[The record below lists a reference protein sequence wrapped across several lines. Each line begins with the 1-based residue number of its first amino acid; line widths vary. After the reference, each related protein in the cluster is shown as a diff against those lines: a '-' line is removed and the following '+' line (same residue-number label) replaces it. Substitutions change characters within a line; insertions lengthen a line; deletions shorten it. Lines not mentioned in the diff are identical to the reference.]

1 MKVIIEHISP
11 DENSSFKVFHI
22 KDIPISELNWNY
34 HYHPEI
40 EIVCVLKGKG
50 TRHVGY
56 HKSHFEDG
64 ALAMIGS
71 NIPHSGLGLNATDP
85 HEEIVIL
92 FKEENLSLP
101 EAESD
106 SSSIKRLI
114 EMSRYGVLFSSEV
127 KERIIPKL
135 EKITQAEGYARYLL
149 LLDLLHDLSKTED
162 YELLNTEIMPYTI
175 VSRNRNRLE
184 AVFTY
189 VENGYQNE
197 VDIQQAAELANLTK
211 PAFCNFFKKATSI
224 TFVEFV
230 NRYRIDK
237 ACILLSQEKSIAES
251 CYATGFNNI
260 TYFNKI
266 FKKYT
271 KTTPGQFIR
280 NL

>member
-1 MKVIIEHISP
+1 MKVILEHIQP
-11 DENSSFKVFHI
+11 DDNSSFKVLHI
-22 KDIPISELNWNY
+22 KNVPIVELNWQY
-34 HYHPEI
+34 HYHSEI
-40 EIVCVLKGKG
+40 EIVCVFNGKG

-64 ALAMIGS
+64 ALALIGS
-71 NIPHSGLGLNATDP
+71 NIPHSGFGLNATDP

-92 FKEENLSLP
+92 FKEDILSLP
-101 EAESD
+101 EGEQETNNV
-106 SSSIKRLI
+106 KKLL
-114 EMSRYGVLFSSEV
+114 EMSRYGVLFSS
-127 KERIIPKL
+127 KIKNQMIPKL
-135 EKITQAEGYARYLL
+135 EKISKTEGYKRYLL
-149 LLDLLHDLSKTED
+149 LLEILFELSQTEE
-162 YELLNTEIMPYTI
+162 YELMNTEVMPYTI
-175 VSRNRNRLE
+175 VSRNRTRLE

-197 VDIQQAAELANLTK
+197 IDIMKAADLANLTK
-211 PAFCNFFKKATSI
+211 PAFCNFFKKATSL

-271 KTTPGQFIR
+271 NTTPGQFIR

>member
-1 MKVIIEHISP
+1 MKVILEHIQP
-11 DENSSFKVFHI
+11 DDNSSFKVLHI
-22 KDIPISELNWNY
+22 KGVPISELNWQY
-34 HYHPEI
+34 HYHSEI
-40 EIVCVLKGKG
+40 EIVCVKTGKG

-64 ALAMIGS
+64 ALALIGS
-71 NIPHSGLGLNATDP
+71 NIPHSGFGLNATDP
-85 HEEIVIL
+85 HEEIVIQ
-92 FKEENLSLP
+92 FKEEILSLP
-101 EAESD
+101 ENESD
-106 SSSIKRLI
+106 TAAIRKLL
-114 EMSRYGVLFSSEV
+114 ETSRYGVLFSSKV
-127 KERIIPKL
+127 KEDIIPKL
-135 EKITQAEGYARYLL
+135 EILSQAEGYKRYLL
-149 LLDLLHDLSKTED
+149 LLDILFELSKTTD
-162 YELLNTEIMPYTI
+162 FELMNTEVMPYTI
-175 VSRNRNRLE
+175 VSRNRTRLE

-197 VDIQQAAELANLTK
+197 LDIMQAAELANLTK

-271 KTTPGQFIR
+271 KTTPGQFVK

>member
-1 MKVIIEHISP
+1 MGVLWTAQ
-11 DENSSFKVFHI
+11 
-22 KDIPISELNWNY
+22 IP
-34 HYHPEI
+34 
-40 EIVCVLKGKG
+40 
-50 TRHVGY
+50 
-56 HKSHFEDG
+56 HFEDG

-197 VDIQQAAELANLTK
+197 IDIIQAADLANLTK
-211 PAFCNFFKKATSI
+211 PAFCNFFKKATSL

-230 NRYRIDK
+230 NR
-237 ACILLSQEKSIAES
+237 
-251 CYATGFNNI
+251 
-260 TYFNKI
+260 
-266 FKKYT
+266 
-271 KTTPGQFIR
+271 
-280 NL
+280 

>member
-1 MKVIIEHISP
+1 MKVILEHISP
-11 DENSSFKVFHI
+11 DDNSSFKVFHI
-22 KDIPISELNWNY
+22 KDIPISELNWQY

-64 ALAMIGS
+64 ALALIGS

-92 FKEENLSLP
+92 FREEILSLP
-101 EAESD
+101 EGEPDTNA
-106 SSSIKRLI
+106 IRKLI

-127 KERIIPKL
+127 KNRIIPKL
-135 EKITQAEGYARYLL
+135 EVITQSEGYTRYLL
-149 LLDLLHDLSKTED
+149 LLDLLFELSKTED

-175 VSRNRNRLE
+175 VSRNRVRLE

-197 VDIQQAAELANLTK
+197 VDIQQAADLANLTK

-280 NL
+280 SL

>member
-1 MKVIIEHISP
+1 MKVILEHISP
-11 DENSSFKVFHI
+11 DENSSFRVLHI
-22 KDIPISELNWNY
+22 KGVPISELNWQY
-34 HYHPEI
+34 HYHSEI
-40 EIVCVLKGKG
+40 EIVCVLHGKG

-64 ALAMIGS
+64 ALALIGS
-71 NIPHSGLGLNATDP
+71 NIPHSGFGLNATDP
-85 HEEIVIL
+85 HEEIVIQ
-92 FKEENLSLP
+92 FKEDILSLP
-101 EAESD
+101 EGEPD
-106 SSSIKRLI
+106 SNAVRKLLEI
-114 EMSRYGVLFSSEV
+114 SRYGVLFSSQV
-127 KERIIPKL
+127 KKQLIPKL
-135 EKITQAEGYARYLL
+135 ELIAESEGYKRYLL
-149 LLDLLHDLSKTED
+149 LLEILFELSKTED
-162 YELLNTEIMPYTI
+162 FELMNTEVMPYTI

-197 VDIQQAAELANLTK
+197 IDIMQAAHLANLTK
-211 PAFCNFFKKATSI
+211 PAFCNFFKKATSL

-260 TYFNKI
+260 TYFNKT

-271 KTTPGQFIR
+271 NTTPGHFIK

>member
-1 MKVIIEHISP
+1 MKVILEHISP
-11 DENSSFKVFHI
+11 DDNSSFKVFHI
-22 KDIPISELNWNY
+22 KNIPISELNWQY

-64 ALAMIGS
+64 ALALIGS

-92 FKEENLSLP
+92 FREEILSLP
-101 EAESD
+101 EGEPDTNA
-106 SSSIKRLI
+106 IRKLI

-127 KERIIPKL
+127 KNRIIPKL
-135 EKITQAEGYARYLL
+135 EVITQSEGYTRYLL
-149 LLDLLHDLSKTED
+149 LLDLLFELSKTED

-175 VSRNRNRLE
+175 VSRNRVRLE

-197 VDIQQAAELANLTK
+197 VDIQQAADLANLTK

-280 NL
+280 SL

>member
-1 MKVIIEHISP
+1 MKVILEHIAP
-11 DENSSFKVFHI
+11 DENSSFRVMHI
-22 KDIPISELNWNY
+22 KDIPISELNWQY
-34 HYHPEI
+34 HYHVEI
-40 EIVCVLKGKG
+40 EIVCVLQGKG

-64 ALAMIGS
+64 ALALIGS
-71 NIPHSGLGLNATDP
+71 NIPHSGFGLNATDP
-85 HEEIVIL
+85 HEEIVIQ
-92 FKEENLSLP
+92 FKENILSLP
-101 EAESD
+101 ESEPESQA
-106 SSSIKRLI
+106 IKKLI
-114 EMSRYGVLFSSEV
+114 EISRYGVLFSSEV
-127 KERIIPKL
+127 KKQLVPKL
-135 EKITQAEGYARYLL
+135 QMITKEHGYKRYLL
-149 LLDLLHDLSKTED
+149 LLDILFDLAKTED
-162 YELLNTEIMPYTI
+162 FELMNTEVMPYTI

-189 VENGYQNE
+189 VENGYQE
-197 VDIQQAAELANLTK
+197 EIDIMQAAKLANLTK
-211 PAFCNFFKKATSI
+211 PAFCNFFKKATSL

-271 KTTPGQFIR
+271 QTTPGQFVK

>member
-1 MKVIIEHISP
+1 MKVILEHIQP
-11 DENSSFKVFHI
+11 DENSSFKVLHI
-22 KDIPISELNWNY
+22 KDVPIAELNWQY
-34 HYHPEI
+34 HYHSEI
-40 EIVCVLKGKG
+40 EIVCVFNGKG

-64 ALAMIGS
+64 ALALIGS
-71 NIPHSGLGLNATDP
+71 NIPHSGFGLNATDP

-92 FKEENLSLP
+92 FKEEILSLP
-101 EAESD
+101 EGEQETNA
-106 SSSIKRLI
+106 IKKLL
-114 EMSRYGVLFSSEV
+114 EMSRYGVLFSSKV
-127 KERIIPKL
+127 KKQLIPKL
-135 EKITQAEGYARYLL
+135 EEMAQTEGYKRYLL
-149 LLDLLHDLSKTED
+149 LLEILFDLSKTGD
-162 YELLNTEIMPYTI
+162 YELMNTEVMPYTI

-197 VDIQQAAELANLTK
+197 IDIMQAADLANLTK
-211 PAFCNFFKKATSI
+211 PAFCNFFKKATSL

-271 KTTPGQFIR
+271 NTTPGQFIR
-280 NL
+280 SL

>member
-1 MKVIIEHISP
+1 MKVILEHIQP
-11 DENSSFKVFHI
+11 DANSSFKVLHI
-22 KDIPISELNWNY
+22 KGVPISELNWQY
-34 HYHPEI
+34 HYHSEI
-40 EIVCVLKGKG
+40 EIVCVKTGKG

-64 ALAMIGS
+64 ALALIGS
-71 NIPHSGLGLNATDP
+71 NIPHSGFGLNATDP
-85 HEEIVIL
+85 HEEIVIQ
-92 FKEENLSLP
+92 FKEEILSLP
-101 EAESD
+101 ENESD
-106 SSSIKRLI
+106 TAAIRKLLEI
-114 EMSRYGVLFSSEV
+114 SRYGVLFSSKV
-127 KERIIPKL
+127 KQDIIPKL
-135 EKITQAEGYARYLL
+135 EILSQAEGYKRYLL
-149 LLDLLHDLSKTED
+149 LLDILFELSKTTD
-162 YELLNTEIMPYTI
+162 FELMNTEVMPYTI
-175 VSRNRNRLE
+175 VSRNRTRLE

-197 VDIQQAAELANLTK
+197 LDIMQAAELANLTK

-271 KTTPGQFIR
+271 KTTPGQFVK

>member
-1 MKVIIEHISP
+1 MKVILEHISP

-64 ALAMIGS
+64 ALVMIGS

-106 SSSIKRLI
+106 SNSIKRLI

>member
-1 MKVIIEHISP
+1 MKVTLEHISP
-11 DENSSFKVFHI
+11 DENSSFRVLHI
-22 KDIPISELNWNY
+22 KDVPISELNWQY
-34 HYHPEI
+34 HYHSEI
-40 EIVCVLKGKG
+40 EIVCVKNGKG

-64 ALAMIGS
+64 ALALIGS
-71 NIPHSGLGLNATDP
+71 NIPHSGFGLNATDP
-85 HEEIVIL
+85 HEEIVIQ
-92 FKEENLSLP
+92 FKEDILSLP
-101 EAESD
+101 EGEQD
-106 SSSIKRLI
+106 TNSIKKLLEI
-114 EMSRYGVLFSSEV
+114 SRYGVLFSSKIKNELF
-127 KERIIPKL
+127 PKL
-135 EKITQAEGYARYLL
+135 EEVARAEGYKRYLL
-149 LLDLLHDLSKTED
+149 LLEILFDLSKTED
-162 YELLNTEIMPYTI
+162 FELMNTEVMPYTI
-175 VSRNRNRLE
+175 VSRNRTRLE

-197 VDIQQAAELANLTK
+197 IDIMQAAHLANLTK
-211 PAFCNFFKKATSI
+211 PAFCNFFKKATSL

-271 KTTPGQFIR
+271 NTTPGQFIR

>member
-1 MKVIIEHISP
+1 MKVILEHISP
-11 DENSSFKVFHI
+11 DENSSFKVLHI
-22 KDIPISELNWNY
+22 KDVPISELNWKY
-34 HYHPEI
+34 HYHSEI
-40 EIVCVLKGKG
+40 EIVCVLHGKG

-64 ALAMIGS
+64 ALALIGS
-71 NIPHSGLGLNATDP
+71 NIPHSGFGLNATDP
-85 HEEIVIL
+85 HEEIVVL
-92 FKEENLSLP
+92 FKEEILSLP
-101 EAESD
+101 EGETDAN
-106 SSSIKRLI
+106 SIKKLL
-114 EMSRYGVLFSSEV
+114 ELSRYGVLFSSEV
-127 KERIIPKL
+127 KKQLIPKL
-135 EKITQAEGYARYLL
+135 KKLAASEGYTKYLL
-149 LLDLLHDLSKTED
+149 LLEILFELSKTED
-162 YELLNTEIMPYTI
+162 FELMNTEVMPYTI
-175 VSRNRNRLE
+175 VSRNRTRLE

-197 VDIQQAAELANLTK
+197 IDIMQAADLANLTK
-211 PAFCNFFKKATSI
+211 PAFCNFFKKATSL

-260 TYFNKI
+260 TYFNKT

>member
-1 MKVIIEHISP
+1 MKVILEHISP
-11 DENSSFKVFHI
+11 DENSSFKVLHI
-22 KDIPISELNWNY
+22 KGVPISELNWQY
-34 HYHPEI
+34 HYHSEI
-40 EIVCVLKGKG
+40 EIVCVLHGKG

-64 ALAMIGS
+64 ALAVIGS
-71 NIPHSGLGLNATDP
+71 NIPHSGFGLNATDP
-85 HEEIVIL
+85 HEEIVVL
-92 FKEENLSLP
+92 FKEEILSLP
-101 EAESD
+101 EGETDAVA
-106 SSSIKRLI
+106 IRKLI
-114 EMSRYGVLFSSEV
+114 ELSRYGVLFSSEV
-127 KERIIPKL
+127 KKQLIPKL
-135 EKITQAEGYARYLL
+135 KQLAQSDGYTKYLL
-149 LLDLLHDLSKTED
+149 LLEILYELSKTED
-162 YELLNTEIMPYTI
+162 FELMNTEVMPYTI
-175 VSRNRNRLE
+175 VSRNRTRLE

-197 VDIQQAAELANLTK
+197 IDIMQAADLANLTK
-211 PAFCNFFKKATSI
+211 PAFCNFFKKATSL

-260 TYFNKI
+260 TYFNKT

>member
-1 MKVIIEHISP
+1 MKVILEHISP
-11 DENSSFKVFHI
+11 DENSSFKVLHI
-22 KDIPISELNWNY
+22 KDVPISELNWQY
-34 HYHPEI
+34 HYHSEI
-40 EIVCVLKGKG
+40 EIVCVLHGKG

-64 ALAMIGS
+64 ALAVIGS
-71 NIPHSGLGLNATDP
+71 NIPHSGFGLNATDP
-85 HEEIVIL
+85 HEEIVVL
-92 FKEENLSLP
+92 FKEEILSLP
-101 EAESD
+101 EGETDAN
-106 SSSIKRLI
+106 SIRKLI
-114 EMSRYGVLFSSEV
+114 ELSRYGVLFSSEV
-127 KERIIPKL
+127 KNKLIPKL
-135 EKITQAEGYARYLL
+135 KQLAESEGYTKYLL
-149 LLDLLHDLSKTED
+149 LLEILFELSKTED
-162 YELLNTEIMPYTI
+162 FELMNTEVMPYTI
-175 VSRNRNRLE
+175 VSRNRTRLE

-197 VDIQQAAELANLTK
+197 IDIMQAADLANLTK
-211 PAFCNFFKKATSI
+211 PAFCNFFKKATSL

-260 TYFNKI
+260 TYFNKT

>member
-1 MKVIIEHISP
+1 MKVILEHISP
-11 DENSSFKVFHI
+11 DENSSFKVLHI
-22 KDIPISELNWNY
+22 KDVPISELNWQY
-34 HYHPEI
+34 HYHSEI
-40 EIVCVLKGKG
+40 EIVCVLHGKG

-64 ALAMIGS
+64 ALAVIGS
-71 NIPHSGLGLNATDP
+71 NIPHSGFGLNATDP
-85 HEEIVIL
+85 HEEIVVL
-92 FKEENLSLP
+92 FKEEILSLP
-101 EAESD
+101 EGETDAN
-106 SSSIKRLI
+106 SIRKLI
-114 EMSRYGVLFSSEV
+114 ELSRYGVLFSSEV
-127 KERIIPKL
+127 KNKLIPKL
-135 EKITQAEGYARYLL
+135 KQLAESEGYTKYLL
-149 LLDLLHDLSKTED
+149 LLEILFELSKTKD
-162 YELLNTEIMPYTI
+162 FELMNTEVMPYTI
-175 VSRNRNRLE
+175 VSRNRTRLE

-197 VDIQQAAELANLTK
+197 IDIMQAADLANLTK
-211 PAFCNFFKKATSI
+211 PAFCNFFKKATSL

-260 TYFNKI
+260 TYFNKT

>member
-1 MKVIIEHISP
+1 MKVILEHIQS
-11 DENSSFKVFHI
+11 DDNSSFKVLHI
-22 KDIPISELNWNY
+22 KGVPISELNWQY
-34 HYHPEI
+34 HYHSEI
-40 EIVCVLKGKG
+40 EIVCVKTGKG

-64 ALAMIGS
+64 ALALIGS
-71 NIPHSGLGLNATDP
+71 NIPHSGFGLNATDP
-85 HEEIVIL
+85 HEEIVIQ
-92 FKEENLSLP
+92 FKEEILSLP
-101 EAESD
+101 ENESD
-106 SSSIKRLI
+106 TAAIRKLLEI
-114 EMSRYGVLFSSEV
+114 SRYGVLFSSKV
-127 KERIIPKL
+127 KQDIIPKL
-135 EKITQAEGYARYLL
+135 EILSQAEGYKRYLL
-149 LLDLLHDLSKTED
+149 LLDILFELSKTTD
-162 YELLNTEIMPYTI
+162 FELMNTEVMPYTI
-175 VSRNRNRLE
+175 VSRNRTRLE

-197 VDIQQAAELANLTK
+197 LDIMQAAELANLTK

-271 KTTPGQFIR
+271 KTTPGQFVK

>member
-1 MKVIIEHISP
+1 MKVILEHISP
-11 DENSSFKVFHI
+11 DDNSSFKVFHI
-22 KDIPISELNWNY
+22 KDIPISELNWQY

-64 ALAMIGS
+64 ALALIGS

-92 FKEENLSLP
+92 FREEILSLP
-101 EAESD
+101 EGEPD
-106 SSSIKRLI
+106 SNAIRKLI

-127 KERIIPKL
+127 KNRIIPKL
-135 EKITQAEGYARYLL
+135 EVITQSEGYTRYLL
-149 LLDLLHDLSKTED
+149 LLDLLFELSKTED

-175 VSRNRNRLE
+175 VSRNRVRLE

-197 VDIQQAAELANLTK
+197 VDIQQAADLANLTK

-280 NL
+280 SL

>member
-1 MKVIIEHISP
+1 M
-11 DENSSFKVFHI
+11 
-22 KDIPISELNWNY
+22 
-34 HYHPEI
+34 
-40 EIVCVLKGKG
+40 KGKG

-64 ALAMIGS
+64 ALALIGS

-92 FKEENLSLP
+92 FKEEILSLP
-101 EAESD
+101 DTEPETN
-106 SSSIKRLI
+106 SIKRLL

-127 KERIIPKL
+127 KNQIIPKL
-135 EKITQAEGYARYLL
+135 KLITETEGYSRYLL
-149 LLDLLHDLSKTED
+149 LLDLLHDLAKTED

-197 VDIQQAAELANLTK
+197 VDIQQAADLANLTK

-280 NL
+280 SL

>member
-1 MKVIIEHISP
+1 MKVILEHISP
-11 DENSSFKVFHI
+11 DDNSSFRVLHI
-22 KDIPISELNWNY
+22 KDVPISELNWQY

-64 ALAMIGS
+64 ALVLIGS

-85 HEEIVIL
+85 HEEIVIQ
-92 FKEENLSLP
+92 FREEILCLP
-101 EAESD
+101 EGEPD
-106 SSSIKRLI
+106 TNSIKKLI
-114 EMSRYGVLFSSEV
+114 EISRYGVLFSSEV
-127 KERIIPKL
+127 KKRLIPKL
-135 EKITQAEGYARYLL
+135 EKITEAEGYTRYLL
-149 LLDLLHDLSKTED
+149 LLDLLFELSKTDD
-162 YELLNTEIMPYTI
+162 YELMNTEVMPYTI

-189 VENGYQNE
+189 VENGYRNE
-197 VDIQQAAELANLTK
+197 LDIMQAADLANLTK
-211 PAFCNFFKKATSI
+211 PAFCNFFKKATSL

-280 NL
+280 SL

>member
-1 MKVIIEHISP
+1 MKVILEHISP
-11 DENSSFKVFHI
+11 DDNSSFRVLHI
-22 KDIPISELNWNY
+22 KDIPISELNWKY

-64 ALAMIGS
+64 ALALIGS

-92 FKEENLSLP
+92 FKEDILSLP
-101 EAESD
+101 DGEPETNA
-106 SSSIKRLI
+106 IKRLL

-127 KERIIPKL
+127 KNKIIPKL
-135 EKITQAEGYARYLL
+135 EIITQSEGYTRYLL
-149 LLDLLHDLSKTED
+149 LLDLLFDLSKTED

-197 VDIQQAAELANLTK
+197 LDMHQAADLANLTK

-237 ACILLSQEKSIAES
+237 ACILLAQEKSIAES

-260 TYFNKI
+260 TYFNKV

>member
-1 MKVIIEHISP
+1 MKVILEHISP
-11 DENSSFKVFHI
+11 DENSSFKVLHI
-22 KDIPISELNWNY
+22 KDVPISELNWKY
-34 HYHPEI
+34 HYHSEI
-40 EIVCVLKGKG
+40 EIVCVLHGKG

-56 HKSHFEDG
+56 HKSHFENG
-64 ALAMIGS
+64 ALAVIGS
-71 NIPHSGLGLNATDP
+71 NIPHSGFGLNATDP
-85 HEEIVIL
+85 HEEIVVL
-92 FKEENLSLP
+92 FKEEILSLP
-101 EAESD
+101 EGETDAN
-106 SSSIKRLI
+106 SIKKLL
-114 EMSRYGVLFSSEV
+114 ELSRYGVLFSSEV
-127 KERIIPKL
+127 KKQLIPKL
-135 EKITQAEGYARYLL
+135 KKLAASEGYTKYLL
-149 LLDLLHDLSKTED
+149 LLEILFELSKTED
-162 YELLNTEIMPYTI
+162 FELMNTEVMPYTI
-175 VSRNRNRLE
+175 VSRNRTRLE

-197 VDIQQAAELANLTK
+197 IDIMQAADLANLTK
-211 PAFCNFFKKATSI
+211 PAFCNFFKKATSL

-260 TYFNKI
+260 TYFNKT

>member
-1 MKVIIEHISP
+1 MKVILEHISP
-11 DENSSFKVFHI
+11 DENSSFKVLHI
-22 KDIPISELNWNY
+22 KDVPISELNWKY
-34 HYHPEI
+34 HYHSEI
-40 EIVCVLKGKG
+40 EIVCVLHGKG

-64 ALAMIGS
+64 ALAVIGS
-71 NIPHSGLGLNATDP
+71 NIPHSGFGLNATDP
-85 HEEIVIL
+85 HEEIVVL
-92 FKEENLSLP
+92 FKEEILSLP
-101 EAESD
+101 EGETDAN
-106 SSSIKRLI
+106 SIKKLL
-114 EMSRYGVLFSSEV
+114 ELSRYGVLFSSEV
-127 KERIIPKL
+127 KMQIIPKL
-135 EKITQAEGYARYLL
+135 KKLAASEGYTKYLL
-149 LLDLLHDLSKTED
+149 LLEILFELSKTED
-162 YELLNTEIMPYTI
+162 FELMNTEVMPYTI
-175 VSRNRNRLE
+175 VSRNRTRLE

-197 VDIQQAAELANLTK
+197 IDIMQAADLANLTK
-211 PAFCNFFKKATSI
+211 PAFCNFFKKATSL

-260 TYFNKI
+260 TYFNKT

>member
-1 MKVIIEHISP
+1 MKVILEHISP
-11 DENSSFKVFHI
+11 DENSSFKVLHI
-22 KDIPISELNWNY
+22 KGVPISELNWQY
-34 HYHPEI
+34 HYHSEI
-40 EIVCVLKGKG
+40 EIVCVLHGKG

-64 ALAMIGS
+64 ALAVIGS
-71 NIPHSGLGLNATDP
+71 NIPHSGFGLNATDP
-85 HEEIVIL
+85 HEEIVVL
-92 FKEENLSLP
+92 FKEEILLLP
-101 EAESD
+101 EGETDAVA
-106 SSSIKRLI
+106 IRKLI
-114 EMSRYGVLFSSEV
+114 ELSRYGVLFSSEV
-127 KERIIPKL
+127 KKQLIPKL
-135 EKITQAEGYARYLL
+135 KQLAQSEGYTKYLL
-149 LLDLLHDLSKTED
+149 LLEILYELSKTED
-162 YELLNTEIMPYTI
+162 FELMNTEVMPYTI
-175 VSRNRNRLE
+175 VSRNRTRLE

-197 VDIQQAAELANLTK
+197 IDIMQAADLANLTK
-211 PAFCNFFKKATSI
+211 PAFCNFFKKATSL

-260 TYFNKI
+260 TYFNKT

>member
-1 MKVIIEHISP
+1 MKVILEHITP
-11 DENSSFKVFHI
+11 DENSSFKVLHI
-22 KDIPISELNWNY
+22 KDVPISELNWQY
-34 HYHPEI
+34 HYHVEF
-40 EIVCVLKGKG
+40 EIVCVFNGKG

-64 ALAMIGS
+64 ALALIGS
-71 NIPHSGLGLNATDP
+71 NIPHSGFGLNATDP
-85 HEEIVIL
+85 HEEIVVL
-92 FKEENLSLP
+92 FKEEILSLP
-101 EAESD
+101 EGEPD
-106 SSSIKRLI
+106 SAAIRKLL
-114 EMSRYGVLFSSEV
+114 EMSRYGVLFSSTI
-127 KERIIPKL
+127 KNRLIPKL
-135 EKITQAEGYARYLL
+135 EQLASAEGYTRYLL
-149 LLDLLHDLSKTED
+149 LLDILF
-162 YELLNTEIMPYTI
+162 ELARTNEYKVMNTEVMPYTI
-175 VSRNRNRLE
+175 VSRNRTRLE

-189 VENGYQNE
+189 VENGYQN
-197 VDIQQAAELANLTK
+197 DIDIMQAAHLANLTK
-211 PAFCNFFKKATSI
+211 PAFCNFFKKATSL

-271 KTTPGQFIR
+271 NTTPGQFIK

>member
-1 MKVIIEHISP
+1 MKVILEHIQP
-11 DENSSFKVFHI
+11 DDNSSFKVLHI
-22 KDIPISELNWNY
+22 KGVPISELNWQY
-34 HYHPEI
+34 HYHSEI
-40 EIVCVLKGKG
+40 EIVCVKTGKG

-64 ALAMIGS
+64 ALALIGS
-71 NIPHSGLGLNATDP
+71 NIPHSGFGLNATDP
-85 HEEIVIL
+85 HEEIVIQ
-92 FKEENLSLP
+92 FKEEILSLP
-101 EAESD
+101 ENESD
-106 SSSIKRLI
+106 TAAIRKLLEI
-114 EMSRYGVLFSSEV
+114 SRYGVLFSSKV
-127 KERIIPKL
+127 KEDIIPKL
-135 EKITQAEGYARYLL
+135 EILSQAEGYKRYLL
-149 LLDLLHDLSKTED
+149 LLDILFELSKTTD
-162 YELLNTEIMPYTI
+162 FELMNTEVMPYTI
-175 VSRNRNRLE
+175 VSRNRTRLE

-197 VDIQQAAELANLTK
+197 LDIMQAAELANLTK

-271 KTTPGQFIR
+271 KTTPGQFVK

>member
-1 MKVIIEHISP
+1 MKVILEHIQP
-11 DENSSFKVFHI
+11 DDNSSFKVLHI
-22 KDIPISELNWNY
+22 KGVPISELNWQY
-34 HYHPEI
+34 HYHSEV
-40 EIVCVLKGKG
+40 EIVCVKTGKG

-64 ALAMIGS
+64 ALALIGS
-71 NIPHSGLGLNATDP
+71 NIPHSGFGLNATDP
-85 HEEIVIL
+85 HEEIVVQ
-92 FKEENLSLP
+92 FKEDILALP
-101 EAESD
+101 ENEPEAQ
-106 SSSIKRLI
+106 SIKKLLEI
-114 EMSRYGVLFSSEV
+114 SRYGVLFSSKV
-127 KERIIPKL
+127 KENIIPKL
-135 EKITQAEGYARYLL
+135 ESMSQAEGYRRFLL
-149 LLDLLHDLSKTED
+149 LMEILFDLSKTD
-162 YELLNTEIMPYTI
+162 DFELMNTEVMPYTI
-175 VSRNRNRLE
+175 VSRNRTRLE

-189 VENGYQNE
+189 VENGYQN
-197 VDIQQAAELANLTK
+197 DIDIMQAAELANLTK
-211 PAFCNFFKKATSI
+211 PAFCNFFKKATSL

-271 KTTPGQFIR
+271 KTTPGQFIK

>member
-64 ALAMIGS
+64 ALVMIGS

>member
-64 ALAMIGS
+64 ALVMIGS

-106 SSSIKRLI
+106 SNSIKRLI

>member
-1 MKVIIEHISP
+1 MKVILEHISP
-11 DENSSFKVFHI
+11 DDNSSFRVLHI
-22 KDIPISELNWNY
+22 KDIPISELNWQY

-40 EIVCVLKGKG
+40 EIVCVLRGKG
-50 TRHVGY
+50 TRHIGY

-64 ALAMIGS
+64 ALAVIGS
-71 NIPHSGLGLNATDP
+71 NIPHSGFGLNATDP
-85 HEEIVIL
+85 HEEVVIQ
-92 FKEENLSLP
+92 FREDILSLP
-101 EAESD
+101 DGEAD
-106 SSSIKRLI
+106 TQSIKKLLEI
-114 EMSRYGVLFSSEV
+114 SRYGVLFSSEI
-127 KERIIPKL
+127 KKQLIPKL
-135 EKITQAEGYARYLL
+135 ERITQAEGYSRYLM
-149 LLDLLHDLSKTED
+149 LLDLLFELSKTKD
-162 YELLNTEIMPYTI
+162 FELLNTEIMPYTI
-175 VSRNRNRLE
+175 VSKNRNRLE

-189 VENGYQNE
+189 VENGYQE
-197 VDIQQAAELANLTK
+197 ELDIQKAADLANLTK
-211 PAFCNFFKKATSI
+211 PAFCNFFKKATSL

>member
-1 MKVIIEHISP
+1 MKVILEHISP
-11 DENSSFKVFHI
+11 DDNSSFKVFHI
-22 KDIPISELNWNY
+22 KDIPISELNWQY

-64 ALAMIGS
+64 ALALIGS

-92 FKEENLSLP
+92 FREEILSLP
-101 EAESD
+101 EGEPDTNA
-106 SSSIKRLI
+106 IRKLI

-127 KERIIPKL
+127 KNRIIPKL
-135 EKITQAEGYARYLL
+135 EVITQSEGYTRYLL
-149 LLDLLHDLSKTED
+149 LLDLLFELSKTED
-162 YELLNTEIMPYTI
+162 YQLLNTEIMPYTI
-175 VSRNRNRLE
+175 VSRNRVRLE

-197 VDIQQAAELANLTK
+197 VDIQQAADLANLTK

-280 NL
+280 SL

>member
-1 MKVIIEHISP
+1 MKVILEHIQP
-11 DENSSFKVFHI
+11 DVNSSFKVLHI
-22 KDIPISELNWNY
+22 KGVPISELNWQY
-34 HYHPEI
+34 HYHSEI
-40 EIVCVLKGKG
+40 EIVCVKTGKG
-50 TRHVGY
+50 TQHVGY

-64 ALAMIGS
+64 ALALIGS
-71 NIPHSGLGLNATDP
+71 NIPHSGFGLNATDP
-85 HEEIVIL
+85 HEEIVIQ
-92 FKEENLSLP
+92 FKEEILSLP
-101 EAESD
+101 ENESD
-106 SSSIKRLI
+106 TAAIRKLLEI
-114 EMSRYGVLFSSEV
+114 SRYGVLFSSKV
-127 KERIIPKL
+127 KEDIIPKL
-135 EKITQAEGYARYLL
+135 EILSQAEGYKRYLL
-149 LLDLLHDLSKTED
+149 LLDILFELSKTTD
-162 YELLNTEIMPYTI
+162 FELMNTEVMPYTI
-175 VSRNRNRLE
+175 VSRNRTRLE

-197 VDIQQAAELANLTK
+197 LDIMQAAELANLTK

-271 KTTPGQFIR
+271 KTTPGQFVK

>member
-1 MKVIIEHISP
+1 MKVILEHISP
-11 DENSSFKVFHI
+11 DDNSSFKVFHI
-22 KDIPISELNWNY
+22 KDIPISELNWQY

-64 ALAMIGS
+64 ALALIGS

-92 FKEENLSLP
+92 FREEILSLP
-101 EAESD
+101 EGEPD
-106 SSSIKRLI
+106 SNAIKKLI

-127 KERIIPKL
+127 KNRIIPKL
-135 EKITQAEGYARYLL
+135 EVITQSEGYTRYLL
-149 LLDLLHDLSKTED
+149 LLDLLFELSKTED

-175 VSRNRNRLE
+175 VSRNRVRLE

-197 VDIQQAAELANLTK
+197 VDIQQAADLANLTK

-280 NL
+280 SL